1 MHILVIGKTE
11 IPYAIQESAHSKRR
25 RIVVTPDRVDVI
37 VPIGTLHDG
46 AHSFIQARRK
56 WVFDKLAEVH
66 QLREQESPW
75 PGRFVTGA
83 KILYRGRR
91 MRLNVHEVSGLHGRV
106 TYRSGFHVDAP
117 SKPFKVT
124 TEEYV
129 KHSLTEWF
137 KARVKQDVDE
147 FACKHGK
154 KWNLHPKA
162 IRIKEQK
169 HLWGSCGKDDIINLN
184 WQLIFAPKPVL
195 EYAVVHELCHLR
207 HRNHNNSF
215 WELVRSILPDY
226 TVRKLWLD
234 KNEKTVT
241 ATRLG

>member
-11 IPYAIQESAHSKRR
+11 ITYAIQESAHSKRR

-37 VPIGTLHDG
+37 IPTGTSPDG
-46 AHSFIQARRK
+46 AHDFIQARRK
-56 WVFDKLAEVH
+56 WVFDKLAEVR
-66 QLREQESPW
+66 QLREKESPW

-83 KILYRGRR
+83 KVMYRGRR
-91 MRLNVHEVSGLHGRV
+91 MKLHVHEVSGLHGKV
-106 TYRSGFHVDAP
+106 AYRNGFYVDAP
-117 SKPFKVT
+117 SRPFKMT

-137 KARVKQDVDE
+137 KTRVKNDAEE
-147 FACKHGK
+147 FARMHGK
-154 KWNLHPKA
+154 KWNMSPKA

-184 WQLIFAPKPVL
+184 WQLIFAPKPVF

-207 HRNHNNSF
+207 HRNHDGKF
-215 WELVRSILPDY
+215 WELVRSVLPDY
-226 TVRKLWLD
+226 EERKQWLER
-234 KNEKTVT
+234 NEKLV
-241 ATRLG
+241 AG